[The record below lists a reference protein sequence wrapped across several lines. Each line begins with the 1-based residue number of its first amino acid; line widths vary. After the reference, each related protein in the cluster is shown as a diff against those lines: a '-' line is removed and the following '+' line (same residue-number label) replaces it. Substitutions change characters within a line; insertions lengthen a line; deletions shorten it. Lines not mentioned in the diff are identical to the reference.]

1 MKTRLAVLLFCCA
14 FFLSGNAHALV
25 NPSLQPGD
33 LFERHKLVLVFK
45 VTAIDDDKKTV
56 ALTVD
61 KVLKGEFEP
70 KQVTLTAVGDE
81 MRSAFNSVL
90 HKGSALTAF
99 VGKPRKPLSFDFYA
113 GGEGRWQGGEIAL
126 ADNMAQWNWT
136 RDYNAN
142 ELFGTFNGHTDQLAE
157 MMAEH
162 AAGRGF
168 FPAQVFDQ
176 FKDDQLIGKFDQP
189 VHGVALY
196 DFDGDGLL
204 DIYACSAAGDR
215 LYMQT
220 APLVFT
226 DRTKELGLAGTA
238 STSVNAADVDGD
250 GRADLLLDGVIWKQ
264 GANTIF
270 TETDLLPASANAKVL
285 SSAFADVNADGY
297 PDVLVSHKAGGITY
311 YANAGAKG
319 GPFADRTKTAGF
331 DKPEC
336 GAGGTGWLM
345 VGDWEGDAR
354 LALFYSSG
362 GGFLLVQNQA
372 GEFAPS
378 GDEMGYDFNADGA
391 PSGLT
396 GAGCFAPVWKSG
408 RQDLLFPRD
417 TGMALLVK
425 TEGEI
430 LDGATHGNELQLTT
444 IDQLPLIAEDL
455 NADGNVDLY
464 VGSRS
469 GKANIYYLNRGY
481 GSFMSPARYKPT
493 ILPGTAHGLGAWG
506 LAAGDVNADGA
517 NDLLIGAPNG
527 NLTLIV
533 NDTLSQRVPAENPIS
548 QQKKLEQTCIVSVHV
563 TGKIGVLGATVTLAD
578 AKGRIVGRRDIGSNI
593 ATGNRSPDTV
603 NLAVRE
609 PGAHTL
615 TVRYSDGTI
624 RTWPVVVGTEKRI
637 AITAAHEAPAISKP

>member
-1 MKTRLAVLLFCCA
+1 MTKTCCIFLSFCWA
-14 FFLSGNAHALV
+14 FFLAGNAHALV

-33 LFERHKLVLVFK
+33 LFERHTLVVVFRI
-45 VTAIDDDKKTV
+45 VNIDDAKKTV
-56 ALTVD
+56 TLTAE
-61 KVLKGEFEP
+61 KVLKGEFAP

-81 MRSAFNSVL
+81 MLTAFNSVL

-99 VGKPRKPLSFDFYA
+99 VGKPRKPLSFDFYC
-113 GGEGRWQGGEIAL
+113 GGEGRWQGGEIASAEDL
-126 ADNMAQWNWT
+126 SQWNWT
-136 RDYNAN
+136 RDYNAH

-157 MMAEH
+157 MMEDQ

-176 FKDDQLIGKFDQP
+176 FKADQLIGKFDQP

-204 DIYACSAAGDR
+204 DIYACSAVGDR
-215 LYMQT
+215 FYAQST
-220 APLVFT
+220 PLVFT
-226 DRTKELGLAGTA
+226 DRTKEMGLAGNA
-238 STSVNAADVDGD
+238 STSVNAADCDGD

-264 GANTIF
+264 GENKGF
-270 TETDLLPASANAKVL
+270 TKSDLLPASANAKVL
-285 SSAFADVNADGY
+285 SSAFADVNGDGY
-297 PDVLVSHKAGGITY
+297 PDVLVSHQAGGLTY
-311 YANAGAKG
+311 YANPGAKS
-319 GPFADRTKTAGF
+319 GPFADLTKASGL

-336 GAGGTGWLM
+336 GAGGTAWLM
-345 VGDWEGDAR
+345 VGDWKGDGR

-378 GDEMGYDFNADGA
+378 GDEMGYDFNAGGA

-396 GAGCFAPVWKSG
+396 GAGCFASVWKNG

-425 TEGEI
+425 TDGEV
-430 LDGATHGNELQLTT
+430 LDGATHGNELQLTAT
-444 IDQLPLIAEDL
+444 DQLPLIAEDL
-455 NADGNVDLY
+455 NADGNVDIY

-469 GKANIYYLNRGY
+469 GKSNIHYLNRGY
-481 GSFMSPARYKPT
+481 GSFMSPTRYKPT
-493 ILPGTAHGLGAWG
+493 IFSGTAHGLGAWG
-506 LAAGDVNADGA
+506 LAAGDVNGDGA

-533 NDTLSQRVPAENPIS
+533 NDTLSLRAPTEHPIS

-609 PGAHTL
+609 PGAYTL
-615 TVRYSDGTI
+615 KVRYSDGTT
-624 RTWPVVVGTEKRI
+624 RTWPVEVGKEKRT
-637 AITAAHEAPAISKP
+637 AITASATDKP